1 MAVRRTAKQNLTSI
15 IIGGFVG
22 ILAVFFFIFKP
33 LIGQL
38 DGLRASLE
46 ENRNVYNRLVAE
58 ETSYRT
64 AQSDFAKIK
73 NGVNE
78 INSLFPP
85 REGLV
90 KNIEM
95 IESAASEFEDDFT
108 LSITDAKED
117 ESLQNSKNSYVPP
130 PYNVVPGLVNVEVIP
145 YDFSVKG
152 TFLGAVKFLQML
164 EHQPFFSE
172 IESFSLNTVYSSNIS
187 PTDKSLRRTGLVTAR
202 IIAAFYADQKPIA
215 KQ

>member
-1 MAVRRTAKQNLTSI
+1 MPTRRSAKQNLTSI
-15 IIGGFVG
+15 ITFGLIG
-22 ILAVFFFIFKP
+22 ILVVFFFVFKP
-33 LIGQL
+33 LTGQL
-38 DGLRASLE
+38 DSLRKTLE
-46 ENRNVYNRLVAE
+46 ENRTAYNRLVAE

-73 NGVNE
+73 NGVDE

-90 KNIEM
+90 RNIEM
-95 IESAASEFEDDFT
+95 IEAAASDFEDEFS

-117 ESLQNSKNSYVPP
+117 ESLQSTKNTYVPP
-130 PYNVVPGLVNVEVIP
+130 PYNVVPGLVNIEVIP
-145 YDFSVKG
+145 YDFTVKG

-172 IESFSLNTVYSSNIS
+172 IESFSLNTVYSSDNLQS
-187 PTDKSLRRTGLVTAR
+187 SKSLQRTGLVTAR
-202 IIAAFYADQKPIA
+202 IIAAFYADQKPVA
-215 KQ
+215 K